1 MARRRGRRGRLPL
14 FIISSRKTVL
24 AVAIAALVF
33 AAAWKAGR
41 AISPSPA
48 VSVQPGPLTG
58 QVIYIDP
65 GHGGIDPG
73 ACGTTVLEKDVALNV
88 ALYLGVRLEKSG
100 ARVVYTRTGDYDLET
115 DDKDDVT
122 ERIKLIKSSGAT
134 IVISLHCNAFT
145 DSSEWGAQTFYNSS
159 KNKENKRLAE
169 LIQAQLKEKTGT
181 TREAS
186 SRLEHFILNNSSV
199 PSATIELGFL
209 SNPHEEGL
217 LGSPSYQQDLA
228 EYIHQAILNF
238 VAGSAGDG

>member
-1 MARRRGRRGRLPL
+1 VQPALSPPIILHRTLDTEASIPALAAQLCWKRRRPECSSPHGSPVGEIRGQG
-14 FIISSRKTVL
+14 S
-24 AVAIAALVF
+24 
-33 AAAWKAGR
+33 
-41 AISPSPA
+41 
-48 VSVQPGPLTG
+48 
-58 QVIYIDP
+58 
-65 GHGGIDPG
+65 
-73 ACGTTVLEKDVALNV
+73 
-88 ALYLGVRLEKSG
+88 
-100 ARVVYTRTGDYDLET
+100 TRPGDYDLET